1 MDFLAIPFGYLLSFC
16 YKLIPNYAGALLI
29 FTLVTK
35 LILFPVGIKQ
45 QKNMVKQA
53 SLRPKEQ
60 ALRNR
65 YSGQGNS
72 QKLQEELMKLYQSEN
87 YSPYGGCLPMIL
99 TLVIVLAVYQA
110 VLNPL
115 RFISHVPKDNFN
127 NIGYHICELYNEG
140 KLTTEGLDENVRK
153 SVESNAEKIKED
165 TAEKKTGVAFRS
177 GIDVVKIIRLNG
189 IDLFKG
195 EGMLNDDF
203 TERDLT
209 DFTLFGGAIDLSE
222 YASITKPGL
231 LWIFPGINLIISLAS
246 IWINKKLMY
255 QPPKSENAPN
265 ADLSMKFLQ
274 FTMPAITTFVAF
286 QVPAVLVLYWIYQS
300 VLALVQQFIL
310 KLMYPFPEFSEE
322 DYKAASREL
331 YKPGKAERIDRKK
344 AAGKVAAHRIDLL
357 PEEEDNGDDKEDR
370 SGKGDDGGV
379 IPPAKLK
386 D

>member
-1 MDFLAIPFGYLLSFC
+1 
-16 YKLIPNYAGALLI
+16 
-29 FTLVTK
+29 
-35 LILFPVGIKQ
+35 
-45 QKNMVKQA
+45 
-53 SLRPKEQ
+53 
-60 ALRNR
+60 
-65 YSGQGNS
+65 
-72 QKLQEELMKLYQSEN
+72 
-87 YSPYGGCLPMIL
+87 
-99 TLVIVLAVYQA
+99 
-110 VLNPL
+110 
-115 RFISHVPKDNFN
+115 
-127 NIGYHICELYNEG
+127 
-140 KLTTEGLDENVRK
+140 
-153 SVESNAEKIKED
+153 
-165 TAEKKTGVAFRS
+165 
-177 GIDVVKIIRLNG
+177 
-189 IDLFKG
+189 
-195 EGMLNDDF
+195 
-203 TERDLT
+203 
-209 DFTLFGGAIDLSE
+209 
-222 YASITKPGL
+222 
-231 LWIFPGINLIISLAS
+231 
-246 IWINKKLMY
+246 MY

-344 AAGKVAAHRIDLL
+344 AEGKVAAHRLDLL

>member
-1 MDFLAIPFGYLLSFC
+1 MDFLAIPFGYLLRWC
-16 YKLIPNYAGALLI
+16 YMLVPNYAVALLI
-29 FTLVTK
+29 FTLATK

-53 SLRPKEQ
+53 SLRPKEK
-60 ALRNR
+60 ALRDR

-115 RFISHVPKDNFN
+115 RFISHVPKDNIS
-127 NIGYHICELYNEG
+127 NINYRICELYSEG
-140 KLTTEGLDENVRK
+140 NLKTEGLSE
-153 SVESNAEKIKED
+153 SVIKTLDTYRDKIKED
-165 TAEKKTGVAFRS
+165 TADSKTTVNFRS
-177 GIDVVKIIRLNG
+177 GKDTVKIIRLIG
-189 IDLFKG
+189 VDLFKG
-195 EGMLNDDF
+195 EGMLDETF
-203 TERDLT
+203 TENDLT

-222 YASITKPGL
+222 YASISKPSL
-231 LWIFPGINLIISLAS
+231 LWILVGINLAVSLAS

-255 QPPKSENAPN
+255 QPPKSDNAPN
-265 ADLSMKFLQ
+265 AELSTKIMQ
-274 FTMPAITTFVAF
+274 FTMPAITTFIAF
-286 QVPAVLVLYWIYQS
+286 QVPAILVLYWIYQS

-331 YKPGKAERIDRKK
+331 YKPGKAERLDRKK
-344 AAGKVAAHRIDLL
+344 TSGKVAAHRIDLL
-357 PEEEDNGDDKEDR
+357 PEEQSDDENEDR